1 MKSKILLTALC
12 TLGIAGS
19 ASAKERIYV
28 NDEVTTHIVMP
39 ENIKMVD
46 ISTTK
51 LIGNQCAN
59 NIVRI
64 KPYVDSDSIRTY
76 YRENEINL
84 TLYNNV
90 TFFNDGRELFK
101 DIFYLI
107 ENAKTRIHIE
117 SYIFRDDE
125 LGKRLVCLLKKKCK
139 EGIKVKVVY
148 DPNGNL
154 FNDKEDCFA
163 GKYIAFY
170 SHSRPRI
177 YL

>member
-1 MKSKILLTALC
+1 MKSKILFTALC

-64 KPYVDSDSIRTY
+64 KPSS
-76 YRENEINL
+76 
-84 TLYNNV
+84 
-90 TFFNDGRELFK
+90 K
-101 DIFYLI
+101 
-107 ENAKTRIHIE
+107 
-117 SYIFRDDE
+117 
-125 LGKRLVCLLKKKCK
+125 LLSMRRRM
-139 EGIKVKVVY
+139 
-148 DPNGNL
+148 L
-154 FNDKEDCFA
+154 A
-163 GKYIAFY
+163 GKY
-170 SHSRPRI
+170 PT
-177 YL
+177 